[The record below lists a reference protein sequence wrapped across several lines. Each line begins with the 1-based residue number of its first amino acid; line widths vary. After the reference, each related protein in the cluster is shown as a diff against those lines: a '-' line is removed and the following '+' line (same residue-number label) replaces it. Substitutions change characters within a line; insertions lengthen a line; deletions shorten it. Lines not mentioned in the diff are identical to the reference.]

1 MREKLVPSKV
11 YGKTS
16 VVNVDEVIGEIFGSM
31 DGFFCLKDI
40 INRALIASKWETLK
54 GTRFWH

>member
-1 MREKLVPSKV
+1 MREKLVP
-11 YGKTS
+11 GKTS